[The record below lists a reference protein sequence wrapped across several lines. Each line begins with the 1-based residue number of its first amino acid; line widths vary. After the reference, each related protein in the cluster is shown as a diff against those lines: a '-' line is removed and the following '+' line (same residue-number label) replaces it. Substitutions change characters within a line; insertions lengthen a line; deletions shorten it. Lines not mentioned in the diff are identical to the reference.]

1 MNTLTFL
8 LSTVIELYTMVLLL
22 RIWMQWAHCD
32 FYNPFSQFV
41 VKVTQPIIGPLRRV
55 IPAMGPIDSASL
67 LVAYILSFIKAIV
80 LFKVVTFLPIIW
92 IAGLLILLKTI
103 GLLIFWVL
111 LVMAIMSWVSQ
122 GRSPIEY
129 VLIQLAD
136 PLLRPIRRLLPAMG
150 GIDFSPM
157 ILVLL
162 LYVINM
168 GVAEVLQATGN
179 MLLPVAVDGVMNAV
193 TVNDDGL
200 VLRLYIQPKASRDSI
215 VGLHGDEVK
224 VAITAPPVDGQAN
237 SHLVKFL
244 GKQFR
249 VAKSQVVIEKGELGR
264 HKQIKIIN
272 PQQIPPEIAALI
284 N

>member
-55 IPAMGPIDSASL
+55 IPAMGPIDSA
-67 LVAYILSFIKAIV
+67 IKAIV

-179 MLLPVAVDGVMNAV
+179 MLLP
-193 TVNDDGL
+193 GL
-200 VLRLYIQPKASRDSI
+200 WM
-215 VGLHGDEVK
+215 
-224 VAITAPPVDGQAN
+224 
-237 SHLVKFL
+237 
-244 GKQFR
+244 
-249 VAKSQVVIEKGELGR
+249 
-264 HKQIKIIN
+264 
-272 PQQIPPEIAALI
+272 AL
-284 N
+284 